1 IDFHQ
6 KLGKDPG
13 TICHEAIRSFDL
25 LWQNIDTRM
34 TIVPGK
40 ILIRKIRDK
49 IQKEYG
55 VNLTD
60 YQIIDEYKED
70 EIPTD
75 LIDLIK
81 EIDGFRIN

>member
-1 IDFHQ
+1 
-6 KLGKDPG
+6 
-13 TICHEAIRSFDL
+13 
-25 LWQNIDTRM
+25 M

-49 IQKEYG
+49 IQIEHG

-60 YQIIDEYKED
+60 YQIIYEYKED